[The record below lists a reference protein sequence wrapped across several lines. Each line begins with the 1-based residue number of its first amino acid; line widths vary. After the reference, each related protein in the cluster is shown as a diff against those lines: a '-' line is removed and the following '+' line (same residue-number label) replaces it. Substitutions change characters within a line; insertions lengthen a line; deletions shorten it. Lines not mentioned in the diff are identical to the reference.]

1 MRDEENLRGTSPE
14 FRKAIKN
21 FQKKIEEGS
30 RNLAMAM
37 ALGLGIDADFFTK
50 NMTDLSRNVLRVVHY
65 PATEFRPQALTDET
79 EAIRV
84 SEHCDISMMTF
95 VFSDSLGL
103 QLRVEENG
111 EKGWAPIPLPV
122 GASCVVNTGAM
133 SSRWTNDTYV
143 ITQHR
148 CVIES
153 EEQAKKDRYSIL
165 YFNNPNHEASLDIH
179 PSLIP
184 EGKESNYELMTAGEH
199 LKFMRDKIIGKGA
212 IIKKD

>member
-1 MRDEENLRGTSPE
+1 MRDENNLRGTSDE
-14 FRKAIKN
+14 FRGAIRN
-21 FQKKIEEGS
+21 FASKIEDGA

-37 ALGLGIDADFFTK
+37 ALGLGIDYDFFSK
-50 NMTDLSRNVLRVVHY
+50 NMTDLSKNVLRVVHY
-65 PATEFRPQALTDET
+65 PATEFRPQAMEDET

-95 VFSDSLGL
+95 VFTDSPGL
-103 QLRVEENG
+103 QLRVEESG

-133 SSRWTNDTYV
+133 SCRWTNDTYV

-165 YFNNPNHEASLDIH
+165 YFNNPNHETSLDVH

-184 EGKESNYELMTAGEH
+184 EGKESNYELMTAAQH
-199 LKFMRDKIIGKGA
+199 LKFMRDKIIGKGNLV
-212 IIKKD
+212 KKD